1 MGDHREGGVRRC
13 ISPTETSPYL
23 LGADFTVYT
32 DHMPLKSLFTKEM
45 ANTKIQ
51 RWAMLL
57 AEYGA
62 KIEYRQG
69 RNNIRADMLSRITTS
84 EMTEPLP
91 VSVVTRGMSDPPET
105 KDTDRIESCRRYGLK
120 PAEVRRAQV
129 ADYSDE
135 IEEAQYD
142 EDSDFTYID
151 RVLRSERSRC

>member
-1 MGDHREGGVRRC
+1 
-13 ISPTETSPYL
+13 
-23 LGADFTVYT
+23 
-32 DHMPLKSLFTKEM
+32 M

-51 RWAMLL
+51 RWAVLL

-84 EMTEPLP
+84 EMTEPLS
-91 VSVVTRGMSDPPET
+91 VSVITRGMSDPTEV
-105 KDTDRIESCRRYGLK
+105 DNSDRVGSCRRYNLK

-129 ADYSDE
+129 ADYPKE

-142 EDSDFTYID
+142 EESDFTYAD
-151 RVLRSERSRC
+151 RVL